1 MVLHPLILIDK
12 ETLAKKLL
20 IFNKVTELVTHHYC
34 PPFHLNLD
42 IEMLKTYQT

>member
-1 MVLHPLILIDK
+1 MVLHPIILIDR

-42 IEMLKTYQT
+42 IGML